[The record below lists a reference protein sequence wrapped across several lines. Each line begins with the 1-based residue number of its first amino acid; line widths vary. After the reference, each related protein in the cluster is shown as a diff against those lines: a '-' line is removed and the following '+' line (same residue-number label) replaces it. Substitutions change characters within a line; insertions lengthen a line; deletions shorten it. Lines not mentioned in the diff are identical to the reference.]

1 MGIVESEEIKVPK
14 CRDGRS
20 INWKG
25 MGRDEK
31 RRLLE
36 GRAVG
41 DRAPFNVSAGRHVMT
56 TVFIIMEGVDFPDL
70 FIAEC

>member
-1 MGIVESEEIKVPK
+1 M
-14 CRDGRS
+14 S
-20 INWKG
+20 INCKG

-41 DRAPFNVSAGRHVMT
+41 DRAPFNVSAWHHVMS
-56 TVFIIMEGVDFPDL
+56 TVFKIIERVGFVD
-70 FIAEC
+70 